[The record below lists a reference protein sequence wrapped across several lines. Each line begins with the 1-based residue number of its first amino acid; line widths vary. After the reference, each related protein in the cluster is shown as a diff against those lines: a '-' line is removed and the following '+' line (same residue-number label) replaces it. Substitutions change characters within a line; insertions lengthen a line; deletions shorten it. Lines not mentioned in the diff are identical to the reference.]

1 MKRDSRTTEPAAR
14 TTGRG
19 FGSFLLLLGAG
30 VLFYRFGEQWLRSVL
45 LYLSTAGW
53 ARSLVTSFP
62 PAWLVAKRFVAGES
76 VDEAI
81 DAVRRLNAKGLSAT
95 LDYLGESVQDAR
107 EANAAREQILLLLDR
122 IHQAGVKSNVSLK
135 LSQLGLKLDEN
146 MAVDN
151 LRQILQRAAQY
162 GNRVRVDMEESA
174 VLDTTLDI
182 YRRLRHGDGLQNV
195 GVVLQSYLYR
205 TDDDL
210 RQLIPQGAW
219 FRLVKG
225 AYKEP
230 PTIAYPAKA
239 DVDAAYVRHT
249 KMLLSAEARQAG
261 VYAAIATHD
270 DAMIEATRHFARETG
285 VPLSSFEFQLLYGI
299 RQQRQEELAQ
309 AGYQVRIYVP
319 YGTAWYPYFM
329 RRLAERPANLW
340 FFISNF
346 VRG

>member
-1 MKRDSRTTEPAAR
+1 MKRDSRTTQPTAR
-14 TTGRG
+14 TTG

-107 EANAAREQILLLLDR
+107 EATAAREQILLLLDR
-122 IHQAGVKSNVSLK
+122 IHQAGVQSNVSLK

-182 YRRLRHGDGLQNV
+182 YRRLRHGDGFQNV

-205 TDDDL
+205 TDEKAPT
-210 RQLIPQGAW
+210 RSRP
-219 FRLVKG
+219 RLPTRPKPMWMPPIF
-225 AYKEP
+225 ATRSCCSAPKPARPASMLPSP
-230 PTIAYPAKA
+230 PTMTP
-239 DVDAAYVRHT
+239 
-249 KMLLSAEARQAG
+249 
-261 VYAAIATHD
+261 
-270 DAMIEATRHFARETG
+270 
-285 VPLSSFEFQLLYGI
+285 
-299 RQQRQEELAQ
+299 
-309 AGYQVRIYVP
+309 
-319 YGTAWYPYFM
+319 
-329 RRLAERPANLW
+329 
-340 FFISNF
+340 
-346 VRG
+346 